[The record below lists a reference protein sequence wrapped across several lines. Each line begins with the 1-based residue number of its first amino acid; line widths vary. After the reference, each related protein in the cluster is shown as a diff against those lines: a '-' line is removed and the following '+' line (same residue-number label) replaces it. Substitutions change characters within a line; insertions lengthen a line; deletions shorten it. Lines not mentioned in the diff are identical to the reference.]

1 MCMCQNAKLVVGEGF
16 QCYKCQSC
24 GAEWDFVDTT
34 VKSPLIEENAH
45 AITRHQKT
53 MARIRDIVA
62 HTCDGPLT
70 TFVHVVRVLNMV
82 EAFDITAEEGANYLH
97 EAGLLNNENNEIP
110 SSEY

>member
-1 MCMCQNAKLVVGEGF
+1 MSNNCTCGGVLRPESWDNVVWDE
-16 QCYKCQSC
+16 CNKC
-24 GAEWDFVDTT
+24 GAKWDERSAPAEPT
-34 VKSPLIEENAH
+34 SH
-45 AITRHQKT
+45 HKT

-97 EAGLLNNENNEIP
+97 EAGLLNSENEDIP